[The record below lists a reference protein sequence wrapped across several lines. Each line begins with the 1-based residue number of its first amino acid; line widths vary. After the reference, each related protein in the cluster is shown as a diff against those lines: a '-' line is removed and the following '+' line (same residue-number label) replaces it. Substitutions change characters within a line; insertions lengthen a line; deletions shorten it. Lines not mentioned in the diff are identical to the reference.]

1 MVGESPNMCPF
12 DQLPVNR
19 LFSVDFQNIM
29 INIAVIFMKKK
40 KTIIWGDWINT
51 NIAKKN

>member
-1 MVGESPNMCPF
+1 MVGEPPNMCPF

-19 LFSVDFQNIM
+19 LFSIDFQNIM
-29 INIAVIFMKKK
+29 IDIAVIFMKKK
-40 KTIIWGDWINT
+40 TIIWGAWINT